1 MVDLHSHILPCFD
14 DGSKSVEDSL
24 RLLKIEADA
33 GVKKAA
39 LTPHYLFDCPLE
51 QFLKK
56 RQDKFEMLKKQL
68 GYENIPVE
76 LLMGAEV
83 KISQGILDEES
94 LKKLCYTG
102 TDYMLVELPMS
113 YYREW
118 IPYVLY
124 NMRASGITPVIA
136 HVERY
141 RYFYGNTGLLYDI
154 ISAGSVAQVN
164 ADSVINPNWFVKKLI
179 KNRFVHVIATDSHSV
194 AHRPPRLKQ
203 AMQAIAKKY
212 GTDYADYL
220 KKNSDDIANNIEP
233 DLMEPQKFKKSIFD
247 F

>member
-14 DGSKSVEDSL
+14 DGSKSVEESL
-24 RLLKIEADA
+24 RLLKTEADS
-33 GVKKAA
+33 GVTTVA

-56 RQDKFEMLKKQL
+56 RQDRFETLKKQL
-68 GYENIPVE
+68 DSENVSVGLI
-76 LLMGAEV
+76 MGAEV

-94 LKKLCYTG
+94 LKELCYTG
-102 TDYMLVELPMS
+102 TDFMLVELPMS

-124 NMRASGITPVIA
+124 NMKVSGITPVIA

-141 RYFYGNTGLLYDI
+141 HYFYKNTGLLYDI
-154 ISAGSVAQVN
+154 ISAGSIAQVN
-164 ADSVINPNWFVKKLI
+164 ADSVINPNWFVKKLF
-179 KNRFVHVIATDSHSV
+179 KNNFVNVIATDSHSV

-203 AMQAIAKKY
+203 AMQIIETKY
-212 GTDYADYL
+212 GTGFADYL
-220 KKNSDDIANNIEP
+220 KNNSNLIARNVEP
-233 DLMEPQKFKKSIFD
+233 DLTEPQKFKKGIFD